1 MKTLIRNFVSV
12 IRRFQMATLLNV
24 LGLSV
29 AFTAVTVILMQLTYD
44 LGFDQN
50 QPEADR
56 IYRIESQFEGR
67 NFAIVPRPLIENLKT
82 SSPHVKAAAF
92 SSAFSVDLFDWLFWI
107 DKGEDKYYYSGKV
120 MPVSG
125 DYVNVF
131 QFEMLEGLAGAIEE
145 PQTAIIPESLAKTI
159 FGNESAVNQKL
170 MEEEMQ
176 LTIGGVYKDFPGNST
191 TKNVIYVKFPEESD
205 KGNWGNLAYE
215 GYVLIDSSANMEEV
229 WNSYADNIDPQ
240 VFENIGLVGI
250 TFKAVPLKEIHFN
263 TDIEFDS
270 VEKVSIHTIWVLI
283 AIALVILLIAAI
295 NFTNYSIALTPLRI
309 KSVNTQKVLG
319 ASEGQ
324 LRVSLVIEA
333 VFTCL
338 LAWALSLL
346 FTHLLSMT
354 SLAQIISAD
363 MSLNQHLSLLIAI
376 GLIALAVGLFAGV
389 YPAVYIT
396 SFAPA
401 LVLKGSF
408 GLSPKGRQLRNS
420 LVGIQFVASF
430 ALIVVSLFMY
440 LQIQFMQRSSLG
452 FDKEQII
459 ITNLN
464 SQISKSKEMFS
475 NEIKR
480 NPNIESIGY
489 AENLLSGF
497 DSYSTWSRK
506 LKGEEEHKMFQ
517 VLAVDTGFLRTM
529 GIPIVEG
536 RNLMASDGQRE
547 GDVFIFNEK
556 ARREF
561 GLSVGDKT
569 EENGEII
576 GFVPNVTVTSMRKE
590 LEPMA
595 FIYGNPNYS
604 GRNMWAYIR
613 VKAGS
618 DLGEVVHE
626 VESSLNKLSPGY
638 PFNVRIYDNILNN
651 LYSQETILT
660 SLITW
665 FSLIAVLISMVG
677 VFGLVVF
684 ESEYKRKEIG
694 VRKVLGS
701 TTAQILAMFNLRYIR
716 ILSICFV
723 LAAPIAWYAISRWLE
738 NFAYR
743 TPIYWWVFLLS
754 FLLITAITMATVTF
768 QSWRVADANPVDSI
782 KTE

>member
-1 MKTLIRNFVSV
+1 MKTIIRNFLSV
-12 IRRFQMATLLNV
+12 IRRFKMATLLNV

-29 AFTAVTVILMQLTYD
+29 AFTAVIIIMMQVTFD
-44 LGFDQN
+44 LGFDGN
-50 QPEADR
+50 QPDADN
-56 IYRIESQFEGR
+56 IYRIEAQFEGR
-67 NFAIVPRPLIENLKT
+67 HYAVLPRPLVEDFKG
-82 SSPHVKAAAF
+82 SSPYVKAAAF
-92 SSAFSVDLFDWLFWI
+92 CSAFAVDMFDWFFWVE
-107 DKGEDKYYYSGKV
+107 KEGSKLYYTGKV
-120 MPVSG
+120 LPVSS

-131 QFEMLEGLAGAIEE
+131 QFEMVEGVASQIEE
-145 PQTAIIPESLAKTI
+145 PMTALIPESMAKKI
-159 FGNESAVNQKL
+159 FGNESAIHKDL
-170 MEEEMQ
+170 MEEQMKV
-176 LTIGGVYKDFPGNST
+176 IVGGVYKDFPDNSST
-191 TKNVIYVKFPEESD
+191 RNVIYVKFPEEQD
-205 KGNWGNLAYE
+205 KNNWGNLAYE
-215 GYVLIDSSANMEEV
+215 GYVLIDSSANMDEV
-229 WNSYADNIDPQ
+229 LDGYVKTMDPKA
-240 VFENIGLVGI
+240 FEGIGMTEI
-250 TFKAVPLKEIHFN
+250 TFNATPLKDLHFSTN
-263 TDIEFDS
+263 VEFDS
-270 VEKVSIHTIWVLI
+270 VPKVSRQTIWVLF

-319 ASEGQ
+319 AADGQ
-324 LRVSLVIEA
+324 LRGSLVIEA
-333 VFTCL
+333 VLTCFV
-338 LAWALSLL
+338 AWAISLL

-354 SLAQIISAD
+354 TIAQIVSAD
-363 MSLNQHLSLLIAI
+363 MVLSQHWELLTGI
-376 GLIALAVGLFAGV
+376 GLVALIVGIFAGI

-459 ITNLN
+459 VTNLN
-464 SQISKSKEMFS
+464 NQIIKSKNVFA
-475 NEIKR
+475 NEVKT
-480 NPNIESIGY
+480 NPNIEAVSY
-489 AENLLSGF
+489 AESLLSGF
-497 DSYSTWSRK
+497 DSFSTWSRK
-506 LKGEEEHKMFQ
+506 FKEEDKMFQ
-517 VLAVDTGFLRTM
+517 VLAVDTGFLQTM
-529 GIPIVEG
+529 GIPLLEG
-536 RNLMASDGQRE
+536 RNLNASDMQGE
-547 GDVFIFNEK
+547 GIVFIFNER
-556 ARREF
+556 ARDEF
-561 GLSVGDKT
+561 GLSIGDKT
-569 EENGEII
+569 NYGDEVI
-576 GFVPNVTVTSMRKE
+576 GFVPNITVTSLRKE

-595 FIYGNPNYS
+595 FMYANPSYS
-604 GRNMWAYIR
+604 GGSRWAYIR

-618 DLGEVVHE
+618 DLKEAVQH
-626 VESSLNKLSPGY
+626 VEGTLNKLSPGY

-651 LYSQETILT
+651 LYVQETSLT
-660 SLITW
+660 SMITW

-701 TTAQILAMFNLRYIR
+701 TTAQILAMFNIRYVR
-716 ILSICFV
+716 ILTICFV
-723 LAAPIAWYAISRWLE
+723 LAAPIAWYAVSRWLE

-743 TPIYWWVFLLS
+743 TPMYWWVFLFS